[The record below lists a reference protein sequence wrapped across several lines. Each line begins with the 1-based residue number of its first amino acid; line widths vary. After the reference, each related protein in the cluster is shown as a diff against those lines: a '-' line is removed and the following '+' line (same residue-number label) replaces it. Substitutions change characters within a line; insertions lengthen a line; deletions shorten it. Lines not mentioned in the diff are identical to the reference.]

1 MLKARSY
8 TFTGESGDAF
18 ELPED
23 LFDGVVHEAA
33 LYQVVKAY
41 LANQRQ
47 GNASTKTR
55 GQVSGGGRKIWRQ
68 KGTGRA
74 RQGSIRAG
82 HWTGGG
88 VIFGPM
94 PRSYRQDIPKKVRQ
108 LARRSALNTR
118 ALEDQVVVI
127 DSFDL
132 DEPRTRA
139 IRDLL
144 EKIEVTG
151 SVLVLTDGPREVV
164 HLSGRNLPN
173 VTVLPFEQASTYD
186 ILRAKFLIIEK
197 AALEQTDQAE
207 TPQEEETTDA

>member
-8 TFTGESGDAF
+8 NFSGESGDEF
-18 ELPED
+18 ELPEE

-33 LYQVVKAY
+33 LYQVVKAH

-88 VIFGPM
+88 VIFGPT
-94 PRSYRQDIPKKVRQ
+94 PRSHRQDVPKKVRQ

-118 ALEDQVVVI
+118 ALEDRVVVI
-127 DSFDL
+127 ESFDL
-132 DEPRTRA
+132 DAPRTRA

-144 EKIEVTG
+144 ERIELTG

-173 VTVLPFEQASTYD
+173 VTVLPFAQASTYD
-186 ILRAKFLIIEK
+186 ILHAKHLIIEK
-197 AALEQTDQAE
+197 AALERTDEAE
-207 TPQEEETTDA
+207 APQEEETANA